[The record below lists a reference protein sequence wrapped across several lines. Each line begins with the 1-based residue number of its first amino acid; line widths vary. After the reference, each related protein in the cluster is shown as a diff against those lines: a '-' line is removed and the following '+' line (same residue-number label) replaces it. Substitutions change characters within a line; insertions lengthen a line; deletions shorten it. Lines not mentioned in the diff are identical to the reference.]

1 MNALSL
7 RCLLIA
13 GLLFTFSASAQEVVP
28 GKVKGKA
35 RVKTSPAYPSYEL
48 ISKAWDAYNEK
59 DYIRAIALANQCVK
73 DYTVIAREQQTGLR
87 EIPVPEMANDYW
99 ALNDVATALYIRGL
113 SLEKR
118 HDTMSARMVYGELIK
133 KYPFAQCWDEK
144 DYYWSVAGAAKDR
157 IQCIDMNIDYG
168 DYKSSTLTGR
178 AWDSLKQGRVMA
190 ADAYANKCIQLYS
203 EKAVEQQLSLRDFP
217 SAGLEWE
224 YWALNDVGTCLY
236 IKGKALDSLGRKA
249 ESDKAFQDILGRFP
263 YAQCWDNS
271 GGWFWK
277 IADAARKLLYKNK
290 EL

>member
-13 GLLFTFSASAQEVVP
+13 ALLFPFYASAQEVVP

-87 EIPVPEMANDYW
+87 EIPVSEMAND
-99 ALNDVATALYIRGL
+99 
-113 SLEKR
+113 
-118 HDTMSARMVYGELIK
+118 
-133 KYPFAQCWDEK
+133 
-144 DYYWSVAGAAKDR
+144 
-157 IQCIDMNIDYG
+157 
-168 DYKSSTLTGR
+168 
-178 AWDSLKQGRVMA
+178 
-190 ADAYANKCIQLYS
+190 
-203 EKAVEQQLSLRDFP
+203 
-217 SAGLEWE
+217 